1 MFAQRTMN
9 DRRPSI
15 RQAFTLVELLVVI
28 SIIGIL
34 VGMLLPAVQ
43 QVREAAR
50 RTSCL
55 NSLRQLSI
63 GCQNFEASNTYFPSG
78 AKMGQGAGW
87 SAHILKFIEQTAVGD
102 KVDLADRNSGHATGA
117 GPGTGSHWT
126 ASSPGNNEACRT
138 YISTFRCASDPVP
151 QHINSGSGPAIAGRV
166 PSSFIGCATGT
177 TDNVRDMVAGSVSV
191 AFAQESRNGL
201 LVPNQSASYYGS
213 DRLKTLIGYRDVTDG
228 LTSTILIGETVFD
241 SSGFEAAAGSPASWS
256 TSNRGI
262 DHWYIGSYQIDQKQG
277 TDLSEFLGSTKVPLN
292 LYHRYPESRL
302 QAATSNPNSLFQQ
315 MEFGFA
321 SWHAGDGVNFAFA
334 DGSAKYVNANVD
346 AVVLGHLGNRRDG
359 QTVEGEF

>member
-1 MFAQRTMN
+1 MCVQRTKI
-9 DRRPSI
+9 DRS
-15 RQAFTLVELLVVI
+15 AFTLVELLVVI
-28 SIIGIL
+28 AIIGIL

-63 GCQNFEASNTYFPSG
+63 GCQNFEAANTYFPSG

-87 SAHILKFIEQTAVGD
+87 SAHILKFIEQSAVGNM
-102 KVDLADRNSGHATGA
+102 VDLSDRNAGHATGD

-126 ASSPGNNEACRT
+126 PSSPGNNEACRT
-138 YISTFRCASDPVP
+138 LIGTFRCASDPVP
-151 QHINSGSGPAIAGRV
+151 EHINSGSGPAIAGRV

-191 AFAQESRNGL
+191 SVAQENRNGL
-201 LVPNQSASYYGS
+201 LVPNQSARYYGS
-213 DRLKTLIGYRDVTDG
+213 DRLKTLIGFRDVTDG
-228 LTSTILIGETVFD
+228 LSSTILMGETVFD
-241 SSGFEAAAGSPASWS
+241 SSAFEAAPGSPASWS
-256 TSNRGI
+256 TANRGI

-292 LYHRYPESRL
+292 LYHRYPENRL
-302 QAATSNPNSLFQQ
+302 QAVTSNPNNLFKQ

-334 DGSAKYVNANVD
+334 DGSAKYVNANIEPD
-346 AVVLGHLGNRRDG
+346 VLEYLGNRRDG
-359 QTVEGEF
+359 QTIDGKF